1 MNPLVYGAYKF
12 EFEVVCDITDRVSE
26 SLTDSNT
33 NIIPRYELQRNNN
46 KMLLL
51 TIQHYI
57 EEIKQWIDDI

>member
-33 NIIPRYELQRNNN
+33 NIIPS
-46 KMLLL
+46 
-51 TIQHYI
+51 
-57 EEIKQWIDDI
+57 